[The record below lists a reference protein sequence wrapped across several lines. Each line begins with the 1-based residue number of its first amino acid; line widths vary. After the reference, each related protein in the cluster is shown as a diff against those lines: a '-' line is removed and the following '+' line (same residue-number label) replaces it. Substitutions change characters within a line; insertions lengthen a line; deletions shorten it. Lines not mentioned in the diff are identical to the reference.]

1 VTGGS
6 IAGNVPADG
15 AADGLFTSGLSGSE
29 LLLVREAGYDPVG
42 LVMGSSV
49 CEVALKGSDSVA
61 QLTAP
66 SYGTMYSRAPRDGGE
81 ITELT
86 YAMTTARKAALK
98 RLTDDA
104 RALGADGVIGI
115 TVETTWDS
123 WHDGALE
130 FMLTGTAIRARAAGG
145 STSGSAGGF
154 AAVDR
159 PADDSR
165 AGPDGDPGR
174 RVFTSCVCGQ
184 EFWALLRSGYR
195 PVGFVMGYC
204 PYAAEPEHSVTA
216 RELRGATRAIYEARE
231 LAVARM
237 RSQAGHDFQARGIVG
252 VRLDGLD
259 GLSRLPQSR
268 ILEFRAIGTAI
279 VPVDDAPGD
288 VPRLPGLE
296 PPVAVLPVGGQPGH
310 RF

>member
-1 VTGGS
+1 MT
-6 IAGNVPADG
+6 AGHVPADG
-15 AADGLFTSGLSGSE
+15 AADELFTSDLSGSE
-29 LLLVREAGYDPVG
+29 LLLVREAGYEPAG

-49 CEVALKGSDSVA
+49 CDVALKATDSVA

-66 SYGTMYSRAPRDGGE
+66 SYGTMYSMAPRDGGE

-104 RALGADGVIGI
+104 RVLGADGVIGI
-115 TVETTWDS
+115 TVETAWDS

-130 FMLTGTAIRARAAGG
+130 FMLTGTAIRTR
-145 STSGSAGGF
+145 SGSAGGDS
-154 AAVDR
+154 AADG
-159 PADDSR
+159 SR
-165 AGPDGDPGR
+165 SGGDPGR
-174 RVFTSCVCGQ
+174 RVFTSCVSGQ

-204 PYAAEPEHSVTA
+204 TYAAEPEHSVTA
-216 RELRGATRAIYEARE
+216 RELRGATRAVYEARE

-237 RSQAGHDFQARGIVG
+237 RSQAGHDFQAQGIVG

-259 GLSRLPQSR
+259 DLSRLPQSR

-279 VPVDDAPGD
+279 VPLDDAPGD

-296 PPVAVLPVGGQPGH
+296 PPVAVLPVGEQPGR

>member
-1 VTGGS
+1 MTGARTAGS
-6 IAGNVPADG
+6 GPADG
-15 AADGLFTSGLSGSE
+15 AADGVFTSGLSGSE
-29 LLLVREAGYDPVG
+29 FLVVREAGYQPAG

-49 CEVALKGSDSVA
+49 CDVGLKATDSVA
-61 QLTAP
+61 RLTAP
-66 SYGTMYSRAPRDGGE
+66 SYGTMYSVAPREGGE

-104 RALGADGVIGI
+104 RAVDADGVIGI

-130 FMLTGTAIRARAAGG
+130 FMMTGTAIRARAG
-145 STSGSAGGF
+145 SG
-154 AAVDR
+154 
-159 PADDSR
+159 
-165 AGPDGDPGR
+165 GDPGR
-174 RVFTSCVCGQ
+174 RVFTTCVSGQ

-204 PYAAEPEHSVTA
+204 AYAAEPEHSVTA
-216 RELRGATRAIYEARE
+216 RELRGATRAVYEARE

-237 RSQAGHDFQARGIVG
+237 RSQAGHDFQAQGIVG
-252 VRLDGLD
+252 VRLEGLD

-268 ILEFRAIGTAI
+268 ILEFRAVGTAI
-279 VPVDDAPGD
+279 VPVTVSDAPGEI
-288 VPRLPGLE
+288 PRLPGLE
-296 PPVAVLPVGGQPGH
+296 PPAAVLPVGE
-310 RF
+310 